1 MRILVYGAG
10 VLGCELA
17 HVLMQNKKNVVTLLA
32 RGEWKE
38 MIDQKGLVI
47 RHWVQRKTT
56 TERKTVDTLAP
67 DDYYDLVFV
76 VVQAGQLPDVL
87 PVLKANKSQ
96 YFVFVG
102 NNPQAK
108 QVLEAMQRPADK
120 IAFGFQ
126 NTAGRRERDRVV
138 SVHTGVGMTVGGATT
153 PLSGTFRTRLKTA
166 FDGAKYK
173 LTFYGDMDEWLKCHI
188 AFVLPACYVCYA
200 CNGDLHR
207 ATKQQRGAILDAAYE
222 GCEMLKALGIKSE
235 FKGGLRVTTPE
246 AMDVVRMVLTGK
258 VSRELVGLIN
268 AHGPLAVGLSGED
281 GGLFSAMQ
289 RRPIIDGK
297 STDIGLVGDVVS
309 VDASA
314 VEDLVAAGRIPVVSS
329 VAPNE
334 EDATEVLN
342 VNADSAAAALA
353 AAVGA
358 HKLVILTDVD
368 GLYAD
373 WPDKN
378 SLIGR
383 IGVETLRD
391 MLPDLESGMRPKMEA
406 CVRAIDGGVPQAHV
420 IDGRKPHSI
429 LNEIFTSAGIGT
441 MVMPD
446 EGLEMRSSYGY

>member
-56 TERKTVDTLAP
+56 TERIKTVDTLAP

-108 QVLEAMQRPADK
+108 QVLEFMQRPADK

-126 NTAGRRERDRVV
+126 GTAGRREHDHVV
-138 SVHTGVGMTVGGATT
+138 SVYASAGMTVGGATT

-222 GCEMLKALGIKSE
+222 ACLMLK
-235 FKGGLRVTTPE
+235 
-246 AMDVVRMVLTGK
+246 
-258 VSRELVGLIN
+258 
-268 AHGPLAVGLSGED
+268 
-281 GGLFSAMQ
+281 
-289 RRPIIDGK
+289 
-297 STDIGLVGDVVS
+297 
-309 VDASA
+309 DA
-314 VEDLVAAGRIPVVSS
+314 GIPV
-329 VAPNE
+329 N
-334 EDATEVLN
+334 DAN
-342 VNADSAAAALA
+342 N
-353 AAVGA
+353 
-358 HKLVILTDVD
+358 TDNFQP
-368 GLYAD
+368 G
-373 WPDKN
+373 
-378 SLIGR
+378 
-383 IGVETLRD
+383 
-391 MLPDLESGMRPKMEA
+391 
-406 CVRAIDGGVPQAHV
+406 
-420 IDGRKPHSI
+420 
-429 LNEIFTSAGIGT
+429 TSARRK
-441 MVMPD
+441 MCKPA
-446 EGLEMRSSYGY
+446 LY

>member
-56 TERKTVDTLAP
+56 TERIKTVDTLAP

-108 QVLEAMQRPADK
+108 QVLE
-120 IAFGFQ
+120 F
-126 NTAGRRERDRVV
+126 
-138 SVHTGVGMTVGGATT
+138 SVYASAGMTVGGATT

-222 GCEMLKALGIKSE
+222 ACLMLK
-235 FKGGLRVTTPE
+235 
-246 AMDVVRMVLTGK
+246 
-258 VSRELVGLIN
+258 
-268 AHGPLAVGLSGED
+268 
-281 GGLFSAMQ
+281 
-289 RRPIIDGK
+289 
-297 STDIGLVGDVVS
+297 
-309 VDASA
+309 DA
-314 VEDLVAAGRIPVVSS
+314 GIPV
-329 VAPNE
+329 N
-334 EDATEVLN
+334 DANNTDN
-342 VNADSAAAALA
+342 FQPGTSA
-353 AAVGA
+353 
-358 HKLVILTDVD
+358 
-368 GLYAD
+368 
-373 WPDKN
+373 
-378 SLIGR
+378 R
-383 IGVETLRD
+383 R
-391 MLPDLESGMRPKMEA
+391 KMEA
-406 CVRAIDGGVPQAHV
+406 MVFTMTKTPLGRLCVSDHAMHAVSEMKYLDEAFDALRRQ
-420 IDGRKPHSI
+420 
-429 LNEIFTSAGIGT
+429 TGT
-441 MVMPD
+441 AMPMWEKLRNVMPSWD
-446 EGLEMRSSYGY
+446 SLQQNRKAAK